1 MLQKSSLIHTDN
13 LSKSYGSNDAVLRGI
28 NLDIYEGE
36 KVALIGANGAGK
48 STLLKS
54 LVGLHSVSDGSI
66 RALGETFSNS
76 PNSIQRKTICRQIGF
91 VFQRHGLVKRL
102 SALSN
107 VLHGKLGLKNGW
119 RALYQTVA
127 PSIWREE
134 AFRALQAVKL
144 SDKTSMRADQL
155 SGGQLQRVAIARAL
169 IRKPRLFIA
178 DEPAASLDPAAGH
191 QVMEQFV
198 QLADDRGITLVFTS
212 HDMDHAI
219 RYADRIIALKGGEIF
234 IDEKSSS
241 LSKTDLTQI
250 FHA

>member
-1 MLQKSSLIHTDN
+1 MLQKSSLIHTEN
-13 LSKSYGSNDAVLRGI
+13 LFKSYGANDAILRGI

-54 LVGLHSVSDGSI
+54 LVGLHSVSGGSV
-66 RALGETFSNS
+66 RTLGETFSNLPS
-76 PNSIQRKTICRQIGF
+76 SLQKKTICRQIGF

-107 VLHGKLGLKNGW
+107 VLHGKLGLESGW
-119 RALYQTVA
+119 RALCQTVA
-127 PSIWREE
+127 PALWREQ
-134 AFRALQAVKL
+134 AFRALEAVKL
-144 SDKTSMRADQL
+144 SDKASMRADQL
-155 SGGQLQRVAIARAL
+155 SGGQSQRVAIARAL

-198 QLADDRGITLVFTS
+198 QLADDHGITLVFTS

-219 RYADRIIALKGGEIF
+219 QYADRVIAP
-234 IDEKSSS
+234 
-241 LSKTDLTQI
+241 
-250 FHA
+250 